1 MDWSTVRRSRL
12 HWIERHH
19 PTNFTDLHP
28 EAPKQRASRQRPLPD
43 DAIKIVSRGTDKEDQ
58 AAA

>member
-1 MDWSTVRRSRL
+1 VYLKS
-12 HWIERHH
+12 ERHR

-28 EAPKQRASRQRPLPD
+28 EAPKQRVSLQRPLPD
-43 DAIKIVSRGTDKEDQ
+43 DAIKIVSRGADKEDK

>member
-1 MDWSTVRRSRL
+1 VYSKS
-12 HWIERHH
+12 ERHH

-43 DAIKIVSRGTDKEDQ
+43 DAIKIVSRGTDKEDK